1 MSDIKT
7 IVVPWDDGTD
17 DEIRFTYSGGITIE
31 IESDNNQTKF
41 ERRKLIVFKT
51 DFPNHA
57 QTAHITENEVYF
69 SLVQTVDNVMII
81 LSQASNQTKGDL
93 IIEVDPTWV
102 QIPALGNL
110 PDGDNVRVLTN
121 RLPHNSFK
129 LS

>member
-1 MSDIKT
+1 MSDTKT

-17 DEIRFTYSGGITIE
+17 DKIRFTYSGGITIK

-69 SLVQTVDNVMII
+69 SLVQTVDNVVII
-81 LSQASNQTKGDL
+81 LSQASNQTKGDP
-93 IIEVDPTWV
+93 IIEVDPNWV

-110 PDGDNVRVLTN
+110 SDEGNVMVLPN
-121 RLPHNSFK
+121 GLHNSFK

>member
-1 MSDIKT
+1 MSDTKT

-17 DEIRFTYSGGITIE
+17 DVIRFTYSGGITIE

-57 QTAHITENEVYF
+57 QTEHITENEVYF
-69 SLVQTVDNVMII
+69 SLVQTVDNVVII
-81 LSQASNQTKGDL
+81 LSQASNQTKGDP

-102 QIPALGNL
+102 QIPTLGNL
-110 PDGDNVRVLTN
+110 PDGGNVMVLTN
-121 RLPHNSFK
+121 ELHNGFK